1 MNIIDIQDN
10 LKDFSEQQLIKEIQM
25 PSGMAPQFLVLSEIN
40 RRKRMRDDY
49 AKSQAV
55 NQMTVAEEAIAA
67 GGVPQTG
74 IRGMS
79 EAMAPQS
86 SMAQSGI
93 GTVMNQAMKPSP
105 MPQREM
111 SEAEVMGMAEGGVV
125 RMQNGG
131 DLPLGLRYN
140 NPGNIRPGAGF
151 YGETGEGDGYAR
163 FGSEEEGLRAM
174 ARLLGTYSDKY
185 GINTVEDLVGRY
197 APRSDNPESFDNY
210 VGYMSDALGVE
221 PDEAFDLIGRRDEII
236 PAMVGFEQG
245 REYSTRYK
253 PDLISR
259 AITAASYD
267 DPEAIKT
274 AMSGDVEPDG
284 ITSDSILNALLGI
297 GSAQASTQ
305 QPPANTQT
313 TQTQPE
319 DKDESSLDA
328 VGIPPLW
335 QDNWSTK
342 ESDYNQYVKDAQK
355 AGQEIVNPWEY
366 EEVQR
371 RLVGREDDY
380 LDVIDEDL
388 VGTEFEQYIG
398 NPNAAENLAAG
409 SARAA
414 TEGSSPF
421 DIADPQTGSRGDDAA
436 SIAEELAGDLEITSP
451 EDAETVGQGVAES
464 INVLPSDAPPEQI
477 IAETKKNILTSDD
490 ATSDDAEETSSSA
503 SKTLADQLDFVLS
516 QEATGLAKDISELQ
530 EELKAGRETDKWL
543 ALAQAGM
550 ALMSSREPT
559 LMGALGEAGL
569 SGLGAQREAN
579 QRYREGVIDLIN
591 ARAKLA
597 ESPLEQSDAIE
608 MYTEI
613 TNALNEKDD
622 ISGDFTINDPAERK
636 NLEILRS
643 RIAGS
648 LPSGSTL
655 SLLSME

>member
-49 AKSQAV
+49 AKSQAA
-55 NQMTVAEEAIAA
+55 NQMTVAEEAVAA

-111 SEAEVMGMAEGGVV
+111 SEAEVMGMAEGGVL
-125 RMQNGG
+125 RYQEGG
-131 DLPLGLRYN
+131 LPLGLRYN

-174 ARLLGTYSDKY
+174 ARLLGTYGDQY
-185 GINTVEDLVGRY
+185 GINTVEDLVSRY

-221 PDEAFDLIGRRDEII
+221 PDEAFDLIGRRDEVI
-236 PAMVGFEQG
+236 PAMIGFEQG
-245 REYSTRYK
+245 REYSTRYS
-253 PDLISR
+253 PELIDR

-274 AMSGDVEPDG
+274 AMAGDVEPDRTALDRIIGG
-284 ITSDSILNALLGI
+284 IQYGADELFGI
-297 GSAQASTQ
+297 GSAQA
-305 QPPANTQT
+305 ATQT
-313 TQTQPE
+313 PQAQPE
-319 DKDESSLDA
+319 DEEDSSFGARIRRAAEEGDEEELDRLMAQGLQEAREDEIRYKDLDPDDLGSVESQGM
-328 VGIPPLW
+328 GIIDQPIGPGQLSPDQILQINPPV
-335 QDNWSTK
+335 TP
-342 ESDYNQYVKDAQK
+342 
-355 AGQEIVNPWEY
+355 EIVEDVQGAEQAPDST
-366 EEVQR
+366 EEVQ
-371 RLVGREDDY
+371 E
-380 LDVIDEDL
+380 
-388 VGTEFEQYIG
+388 
-398 NPNAAENLAAG
+398 
-409 SARAA
+409 
-414 TEGSSPF
+414 
-421 DIADPQTGSRGDDAA
+421 TG
-436 SIAEELAGDLEITSP
+436 
-451 EDAETVGQGVAES
+451 
-464 INVLPSDAPPEQI
+464 
-477 IAETKKNILTSDD
+477 K
-490 ATSDDAEETSSSA
+490 SA
-503 SKTLADQLDFVLS
+503 SEALADQLDFVLS
-516 QEATGLAKDISELQ
+516 QETTGIAKDISELQ

-569 SGLGAQREAN
+569 AGLGAQREAD

-597 ESPLEQSDAIE
+597 ESPLAQSDAIE

-613 TNALNEKDD
+613 TNALNEKDEL
-622 ISGDFTINDPAERK
+622 SGEFTISDPAER
-636 NLEILRS
+636 NRLEILRS